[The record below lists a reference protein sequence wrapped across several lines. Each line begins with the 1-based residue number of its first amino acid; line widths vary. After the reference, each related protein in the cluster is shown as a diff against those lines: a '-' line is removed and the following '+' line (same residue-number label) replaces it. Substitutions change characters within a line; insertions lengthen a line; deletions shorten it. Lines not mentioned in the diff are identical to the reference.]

1 MGQKL
6 KRILESVV
14 CLDKHPRTKIQVNFE
29 ILSTES
35 DFSTLICHMINLGA
49 YIFLESGVST
59 KDIITASVVGMNE
72 EGNEYILDPTPLE
85 KSKSEFNL
93 TVGSLSTS
101 GDLSYFK
108 TEGKMLSG
116 EEGHL
121 KMEEGISLA
130 VSACNKVSE
139 KLISLCDAA

>member
-1 MGQKL
+1 
-6 KRILESVV
+6 VV
-14 CLDKHPRTKIQVNFE
+14 CLEKHPRTKIKVNFE
-29 ILSTES
+29 ILSSES
-35 DFSTLICHMINLGA
+35 DASSLVCHMINLGS

-59 KDIITASVVGMNE
+59 QDIITACVCAMNE
-72 EGNEYILDPTPLE
+72 EGNEYILDPSPEE

-93 TVGSLSTS
+93 IVGSLSIS

-116 EEGHL
+116 EEGHK

-130 VSACNKVSE
+130 TSACEKISE
-139 KLISLCDAA
+139 KLVFLCDGE